1 MMCGLESAG
10 LSAQELLVE
19 RWGMV
24 SRIEQV
30 GIASLQGGVALRGW
44 QGRTGLGCTYFKFIL
59 SSV

>member
-1 MMCGLESAG
+1 MCGLESAG
-10 LSAQELLVE
+10 LSSQELFVE

-30 GIASLQGGVALRGW
+30 GITSLQGGVALQGWRG
-44 QGRTGLGCTYFKFIL
+44 RAGLGCIYFKFIL